1 MLFKHLDRWLKVSR
15 PMTRCALSVI
25 VLIGLVQQSFA
36 APVLTK
42 TLQLTNPGGVKFEAV
57 RQGDEYAHWLETV
70 DGYSIVDNDGV
81 WYYAVLGD
89 EGELVSSDVMVG
101 MPLLDTTIRP
111 EVHPVVQHQR
121 PEHNPR
127 SIVSSRG
134 IRAVT
139 SQKILAILVD
149 FDNVAFTYSDASF
162 QTLFFAQTDSVNEY
176 FNDNSYGQFDI
187 VPAEE
192 SFGTANDGVIH
203 VNHPDDHPDFGSSFS
218 NSRDLFKDVL
228 DLADPYI
235 DFSSF
240 DVNEDDYVGVEEL
253 SIVVIVAGYET
264 AFGGAPP
271 NNIWA
276 HKTGLVGVKTLDG
289 VDLAYYAMAGEVHSD
304 EGDEEGTYSGQ
315 ATIGILCHELGHLMF
330 DLPDLYDT
338 DGSSS
343 GIGYWSGMSN
353 GAWGK
358 VTNPGDTPVWLD
370 AWSRV
375 QVGFSSPIV
384 LDTTVSTESMEAVTY
399 VDDVRI
405 IHADKFQSPLSQ
417 EYFYLE
423 NRQAVGFDADIP
435 GEGLLVYH
443 VDESQLT
450 NSDESRRLVDVEAAD
465 GFNDMDDVANE
476 NTGDDGDPFPGA
488 SNSHVFAAATNPSSH
503 TNDDVITDIE
513 LTQID
518 RVTNRIEF
526 NFRPGGDSLF
536 YDEQYGEGSFLH
548 YNDLSDWSALE
559 HTNTTE
565 FDELHGIEI
574 WLRDHSTIDAYWYE
588 SMVGNVPTNLLDSE
602 LGLSGGPLSWNRLML
617 AEPFSFPVGSTRV
630 LVLNITNQQFDGPI
644 RTMEDGN
651 PAEKSWLSN
660 DGVTYTHLTAAAG
673 FPHDLRQH
681 LLMSTFAPSMSFD
694 VYVDPDHDGDELG
707 TSDKPFTTITEALAY
722 VINGG
727 NLHIVPEIYVGQTAV
742 LNREMSLVPDGP
754 GTITLK

>member
-450 NSDESRRLVDVEAAD
+450 NSDESTRLVDVEAAD

-548 YNDLSDWSALE
+548 YNDLSD
-559 HTNTTE
+559 
-565 FDELHGIEI
+565 
-574 WLRDHSTIDAYWYE
+574 
-588 SMVGNVPTNLLDSE
+588 
-602 LGLSGGPLSWNRLML
+602 
-617 AEPFSFPVGSTRV
+617 
-630 LVLNITNQQFDGPI
+630 
-644 RTMEDGN
+644 
-651 PAEKSWLSN
+651 
-660 DGVTYTHLTAAAG
+660 
-673 FPHDLRQH
+673 
-681 LLMSTFAPSMSFD
+681 
-694 VYVDPDHDGDELG
+694 
-707 TSDKPFTTITEALAY
+707 
-722 VINGG
+722 
-727 NLHIVPEIYVGQTAV
+727 
-742 LNREMSLVPDGP
+742 
-754 GTITLK
+754 